1 MKTTVHIARCAA
13 PRAAVMMLVLLCMS
27 WVGGALA
34 DLRATFDRP
43 TAYEGDTVTLTI
55 ESDGATPGGQPDLS
69 ALAADFDVQG
79 TSTGSQISIINGRS
93 SAKFSWRIS
102 LLPKT
107 VGQIDVAPIQVGD
120 QQTGPL
126 SLTVSEVPQGAQG
139 GPGDDVYLELQLG
152 GDDDRAGNQVVVQQQ
167 VPVVVRLFSAVP
179 IRGGDLSAPSADGAV
194 LERLGEDT
202 QYSTQRNG
210 RDYQVIERRFSLS
223 PQRSGA
229 LRIAP
234 VQFEGELL
242 GSGRARAANDRFGRL
257 FNDPMMDRMFGDM
270 PFPMSQRGEPV
281 RARSRALT
289 LQVEPRAE
297 GFGGEHW
304 LPAEAV
310 AIDDSWAKQPPR
322 LRVGEPA
329 TRTLKVTAKGL
340 AGAQIPEIDVPAPTG
355 MRVYPEQTDSQSRT
369 DGSTLF
375 GVSIQRM
382 TMIPTVGG
390 SVEIPEMRVNWWDT
404 VAETER
410 VATVP
415 AMTLDVEGPVA
426 MASTGDADAAGLLP
440 DQSSAQP
447 PASMTESGASQV
459 GSAPTTPAPTV
470 ARDAPLA
477 DGSRE
482 ASWPLWAGVAILML
496 LAVAAVLLYL
506 RRRQVTASAAQPFP
520 KPRAQQGLGPLRD
533 AMRGACASNDAS
545 AASRALIAWA
555 RALWSDRPPANL
567 AAVAARIE
575 QGEGPGSV
583 AAAAQVR
590 VLERRL
596 YAPDAG
602 PWDGEALW
610 LCVKD
615 GLAGRRLRD
624 QSDQDDL
631 APLYPRRA

>member
-107 VGQIDVAPIQVGD
+107 LGKIDVAPIRVGD
-120 QQTGPL
+120 EQTGPL

-139 GPGDDVYLELQLG
+139 TPGDDVYLELQLG
-152 GDDDRAGNQVVVQQQ
+152 TDSDPVGDEVMVQQQ

-202 QYSTQRNG
+202 QYNTQRNG

-223 PQRSGA
+223 PQRSGE

-242 GSGRARAANDRFGRL
+242 GSGRTRAASADLGRL
-257 FNDPMMDRMFGDM
+257 FNNPMMDRMIGDM
-270 PFPMSQRGEPV
+270 SFPMLQRGEPV

-289 LQVEPRAE
+289 LQVKPRAE

-310 AIDDSWAKQPPR
+310 AIDDSWAKQPPQ

-329 TRTLKVTAKGL
+329 TRTLKITAKGL
-340 AGAQIPEIDVPAPTG
+340 AGAQIPEIVVPAPTG
-355 MRVYPEQTDSQSRT
+355 MRAYPEKTETESRT
-369 DGSTLF
+369 DGAKLF
-375 GVSIQRM
+375 GVSAQRV
-382 TMIPTVGG
+382 TLIPTAGG
-390 SVEIPEMRVNWWDT
+390 SVEMPEIRVTWWDT
-404 VAETER
+404 VAQTER
-410 VATVP
+410 VTTVP
-415 AMTLDVEGPVA
+415 AMTLDVEGPA
-426 MASTGDADAAGLLP
+426 APANASTSAPASAPGTASVGPKPSAIEADGAAGTTPDQPIVDTQDKTHWLVGAGIGALALLGLGAALLWYRRRQRRIAERLRPNAQPAFSAEPQPRMGKLRDGLHQACAQNDADAA
-440 DQSSAQP
+440 
-447 PASMTESGASQV
+447 
-459 GSAPTTPAPTV
+459 
-470 ARDAPLA
+470 
-477 DGSRE
+477 
-482 ASWPLWAGVAILML
+482 
-496 LAVAAVLLYL
+496 
-506 RRRQVTASAAQPFP
+506 
-520 KPRAQQGLGPLRD
+520 
-533 AMRGACASNDAS
+533 
-545 AASRALIAWA
+545 A
-555 RALWSDRPPANL
+555 RALLAWAQAHWRRQPPANL
-567 AAVAARIE
+567 AAVAGRLQGGAGPRGGASE
-575 QGEGPGSV
+575 QIQ
-583 AAAAQVR
+583 A
-590 VLERRL
+590 LERHL

-602 PWDGEALW
+602 PWDGNALW
-610 LCVKD
+610 LALKD
-615 GLAGRRLRD
+615 GLGTTDGQVRSGA
-624 QSDQDDL
+624 DDL
-631 APLYPRRA
+631 APLYPHRARASR